1 MTLND
6 RSAERNSAKRRPRTF
21 GVIRK
26 ADDRIG
32 KCFLHFWN
40 RMKIHTIKWRWV
52 DVGAVREC
60 IRHFVFSE
68 YRDGLL
74 DIENR
79 VHSRRDNHRLS
90 KFRNMLD
97 ERIVV
102 AFARADLERF
112 HAELVKLVC
121 SGTREGGREKNKSHT
136 LRVLFQLALLLSGER
151 AALHNLPNGYI
162 GICGNRFSRLRL
174 HHLILDDVSLKLDA
188 FGADRLRIA
197 DHPLRLFE
205 VAIVVDTDLGNDK
218 WRVIGA
224 YFSLADGYIWAFFG
238 GHT

>member
-136 LRVLFQLALLLSGER
+136 LRPALLRSPLWLLPTSAMTNGPSSAPMFR
-151 AALHNLPNGYI
+151 SPMAIYGLFLAAI
-162 GICGNRFSRLRL
+162 R
-174 HHLILDDVSLKLDA
+174 K
-188 FGADRLRIA
+188 
-197 DHPLRLFE
+197 
-205 VAIVVDTDLGNDK
+205 T
-218 WRVIGA
+218 
-224 YFSLADGYIWAFFG
+224 
-238 GHT
+238 